1 MAKAAEKMDFVQ
13 FVRDLND
20 LLPEEDKMSENAI
33 RLMAVAMDKNIEAA
47 LDGMRNGINEAFA
60 EMH

>member
-20 LLPEEDKMSENAI
+20 LLPEQDKMSENAI
-33 RLMAVAMDKNIEAA
+33 RLMAAAMDKNIEAA

-60 EMH
+60 ERH